1 MSFTTAISVAKR
13 SRLLEGKQQT
23 EPSSEAKVRAP
34 REILYLYT
42 YICVHLYICVC
53 VFVIFLIT
61 EYSLSLSY
69 EDLRTPM
76 ESSLILLTI

>member
-34 REILYLYT
+34 RIKDPRDFVFI
-42 YICVHLYICVC
+42 YIYMCAFIYMCVC
-53 VFVIFLIT
+53 FCNI
-61 EYSLSLSY
+61 S
-69 EDLRTPM
+69 DH
-76 ESSLILLTI
+76 